1 MKKLDVNNV
10 SMDDFRIGNM
20 VMGNCY
26 GAKFAGVVVA
36 KDYVTRSI
44 RIWSP
49 DNYSLY
55 DGDIDDICLDDF
67 DEGYSCLYV

>member
-1 MKKLDVNNV
+1 MKKLDV
-10 SMDDFRIGNM
+10 SKMCMDDFRLGNM

-26 GAKFAGVVVA
+26 GLKFAGAVVA
-36 KDYVTRSI
+36 KDYATRNI

-55 DGDIDDICLDDF
+55 DGDI
-67 DEGYSCLYV
+67 SCS